1 MAFESFKQLVERD
14 KENHESVG
22 SVVAARAVLHVALT
36 RLAFPEFLLP
46 VELGETPVSIEPLE
60 DGTVRFYVE
69 SFIGDSVDFMIRPE
83 MFDPN
88 RPEQLQEFRAYR
100 AFVNDVRQLEAK
112 EGYEAKVDIGP
123 FEIFCSQEDMQK
135 WATVWALWEHAH
147 GQ

>member
-1 MAFESFKQLVERD
+1 MAFENFKKLVQQD
-14 KENHESVG
+14 KENHDSVG

-36 RLAFPEFLLP
+36 RLAFPEFFLP
-46 VELGETPVSIEPLE
+46 VELGETTVSVEPQE
-60 DGTVRFYVE
+60 DGTVRFYVD
-69 SFIGDSVDFMIRPE
+69 SFIGDAVNIMIRPE
-83 MFDPN
+83 MFDPK
-88 RPEQLQEFRAYR
+88 RHEQLQEFKAFR

-147 GQ
+147 GH